1 MFRNNKAIDVAEGTR
16 FTTERLQL
24 AVYLH
29 ASGRLRFSGCI
40 GTDAGRIKFVFD
52 DPTSIA
58 PLLEYDFD
66 SGAPLPVTAVFASQK
81 YLRREMD
88 RANSNRKSEHTVSS
102 GIASPNTQNSAA
114 MTDCSGPASQ
124 RNLRPFTC
132 SSPLKMRGSL
142 PGTSMGPAEERGSRS
157 GAGYKALSNRYR
169 VSAIERI
176 GMCVADGSRTW
187 YSILSGCAGFRPP

>member
-88 RANSNRKSEHTVSS
+88 RANSNRKIGAHSQQWNRVSKYTKFGSDDRLQRS
-102 GIASPNTQNSAA
+102 GQPAELASIYVQLAA
-114 MTDCSGPASQ
+114 Q
-124 RNLRPFTC
+124 E
-132 SSPLKMRGSL
+132 RGSL

-176 GMCVADGSRTW
+176 GMCVSDGCRTW